1 MSREI
6 WKIGKRE
13 QKKAAAQTAGSG
25 LKTAPGERDP
35 EPLDAI
41 ERLLRRAPLTGASRA
56 TTE

>member
-6 WKIGKRE
+6 WKIGKKG

-41 ERLLRRAPLTGASRA
+41 ERLLRRAP
-56 TTE
+56 